1 MLETVM
7 PVENLIEFATHFVVV
22 SLAMLV
28 FAVLWLWI
36 TPFKEIALIRAGN
49 IAAATSFGGALVG
62 FAIAVAGVVRASNS
76 LWEVLPWS
84 VVALLAQLIGLALV
98 SRLMHGV
105 TKHIDRGEVASGVF
119 MASVAITIGIL
130 NAACM
135 GG

>member
-7 PVENLIEFATHFVVV
+7 PVENLIEFATHFAVV
-22 SLAMLV
+22 SIAMLV

-36 TPFKEIALIRAGN
+36 TPFKEIALIREGN
-49 IAAATSFGGALVG
+49 IAAAVSFGGALVG

>member
-7 PVENLIEFATHFVVV
+7 PVENLIEFASHFALVGV
-22 SLAMLV
+22 AMLV

-36 TPFKEIALIRAGN
+36 TPFKEIALIRDGN
-49 IAAATSFGGALVG
+49 TAAALSFGGALVG

-84 VVALLAQLIGLALV
+84 VIALLAQLIGLALV

-119 MASVAITIGIL
+119 MASIAITIGIL

>member
-7 PVENLIEFATHFVVV
+7 PVENLIEFASHFAVV
-22 SLAMLV
+22 SIAMLV

-36 TPFKEIALIRAGN
+36 TPFKEIALIREGN
-49 IAAATSFGGALVG
+49 IAAAVSFGGALVG